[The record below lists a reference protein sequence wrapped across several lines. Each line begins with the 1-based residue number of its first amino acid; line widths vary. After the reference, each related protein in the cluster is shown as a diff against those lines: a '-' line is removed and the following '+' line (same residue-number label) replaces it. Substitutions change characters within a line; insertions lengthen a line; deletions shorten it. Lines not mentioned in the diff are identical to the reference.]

1 MFLTCKNLCFCAG
14 DAIVAEN
21 LRYREFPA
29 ISTQPKTTKPKTRV
43 GGDSPAAPIPAMP
56 QPEPLSKAKKR
67 MFSYVLK
74 LQNQTP
80 RPKAQGHPKTRNQKH
95 VLEAT
100 PTAPLPQCHSPARF
114 LWQKACVF
122 ACTRTQES
130 KPEVPGAGPRLQGPG
145 SRLQGS
151 RAEAPGLRAQAP
163 SSKI

>member
-1 MFLTCKNLCFCAG
+1 MFLTCKNVCFCAG

-21 LRYREFPA
+21 LRHRKFPA
-29 ISTQPKTTKPKTRV
+29 ISAQPKTRSPKTRV
-43 GGDSPAAPIPAMP
+43 GGDSQQPQIPAMP
-56 QPEPLSKAKKR
+56 QPWPFSKAKSVCFR
-67 MFSYVLK
+67 MSSNSRIK
-74 LQNQTP
+74 PRGP
-80 RPKAQGHPKTRNQKH
+80 RPRAPKTRSQKH

-114 LWQKACVF
+114 SVAKSVCFRLHSSS
-122 ACTRTQES
+122 ES
-130 KPEVPGAGPRLQGPG
+130 KPELQGTGPRLQGTG